1 MSHIEDEETS
11 HKRRSGSNEDKL
23 GTRRTWTAREEEFL
37 VNALKLLASSGWKY
51 DDGFRNGSLIQLE
64 KCMICAFPNCG
75 IKAEPHISSNIDIW
89 KKQYSFLVGMMSK
102 SVFGRDEST
111 CMITIEDNYVW
122 EGYLKIYPTAKKMRY
137 KSWPYFSAW
146 CQIFGKDRAIG
157 KHAED
162 VHQAAAAVQEEEQ
175 ADMQDRYIPTT
186 SWNPKTRF
194 DGVVK
199 ELPMTNTTK
208 RTSTTSKK
216 RKADE
221 IVAALPK
228 LVEVVTNFCASA
240 NNAISKLTRVLEN
253 EFGDPVKRGLV
264 LEAVKQLTVFDENEQ
279 LLAARHLYNQPKDV
293 ELFFTLSTESRIKM
307 VRLMLAGRF

>member
-11 HKRRSGSNEDKL
+11 HQRRRGSNKDKL
-23 GTRRTWTAREEEFL
+23 GMRCTWTAREEEFL
-37 VNALKLLASSGWKY
+37 INALKLLASGGWKY
-51 DDGFRNGSLIQLE
+51 DDGFRNGYLIQLE

-75 IKAEPHISSNIDIW
+75 IKAEPHISSKIDAW

-102 SVFGRDEST
+102 SVFGWDEST
-111 CMITIEDNYVW
+111 CLITIENNNVW
-122 EGYLKIYPTAKKMRY
+122 EKYLKVYPTAKKMQY
-137 KSWPYFSAW
+137 KSWPYFPAW

-162 VHQAAAAVQEEEQ
+162 VHQAADAVQEEEQ
-175 ADMQDRYIPTT
+175 ADIQDHYISTA

-194 DGVVK
+194 IGVDK
-199 ELPMTNTTK
+199 EPPMTNTVK
-208 RTSTTSKK
+208 RTTTTSKK

-221 IVAALPK
+221 IVAVVPK

-253 EFGDPVKRGLV
+253 EFGDPIKRGLV
-264 LEAVKQLTVFDENEQ
+264 LEAVKQLTAFDENEQ
-279 LLAARHLYNQPKDV
+279 LLVTRHLYNHPKDM